1 MEKVKKYL
9 KNYFSNGPKAAF
21 LVLLV
26 IIGITIFVGNARK
39 TVYVYIDGKENKITT
54 FRHTVNDVLT
64 SNNIILGPKDK
75 TSIGVDSKVKNE
87 DKIYIKKSMDV
98 QVEVDGKILT
108 MNSAESDVESMLN
121 AEGVKVNEADKVL
134 PSNDQPLEKGLK
146 VTIIRVET
154 KTIKEAKPLAYSTV
168 TKNDGSLE
176 KGKQKLVQSGK
187 TGEKLVT
194 TKVIYENGKEV
205 SRKVIS
211 EAVTKKPVQKVV
223 AMGTKPKVQPVSTK
237 YSASRGTS
245 SVGANRIIS
254 VRSTAYSPRKDYGRA
269 TTASGMV
276 AVRDANGTST
286 VAVDPRVIPLGTKL
300 YIEGYGYAIAAD
312 TGLAI
317 KGNKVDLFFNTLSEA
332 KSWGARYVNV
342 HIIN

>member
-1 MEKVKKYL
+1 MEKVKRYL
-9 KNYFSNGPKAAF
+9 KDYFSNGPKAAF

-26 IIGITIFVGNARK
+26 VIGITIFIGNARK

-75 TSIGVDSKVKNE
+75 TSIGIDSKVKNE

-98 QVEVDGKILT
+98 QVEVDGKMLT
-108 MNSAESDVESMLN
+108 MNSAESDVESMLK

-154 KTIKEAKPLAYSTV
+154 KTVKEAKPLAYSTV

-254 VRSTAYSPRKDYGRA
+254 VRSTAYSPRKDHGRA

-276 AVRDANGTST
+276 AVRDVDGIST

>member
-9 KNYFSNGPKAAF
+9 KNHFSNGPKAAF

-26 IIGITIFVGNARK
+26 VIGAAIFITNTRK
-39 TVYVYIDGKENKITT
+39 TVYVYIDGKENKVTT

-75 TSIGVDSKVKNE
+75 TSIGIDSKVKNQ
-87 DKIYIKKSMDV
+87 DKIYIKKAMDV
-98 QVEVDGKILT
+98 QVEVDGKTLT
-108 MNSAESDVESMLN
+108 MNSAESDIESMLKV
-121 AEGVKVNEADKVL
+121 EGIKVNEADKVL
-134 PSNDQPLEKGLK
+134 PSKDQPLEKGLK
-146 VTIIRVET
+146 VAIIRVET
-154 KTIKEAKPLAYSTV
+154 KTIKEAKALAYSTV
-168 TKNDGSLE
+168 TKNDGGLE
-176 KGKQKLVQSGK
+176 KGKQKVVQSGK
-187 TGEKLVT
+187 AGEKLVT
-194 TKVIYENGKEV
+194 TKVTYENGKEV
-205 SRKVIS
+205 SRKVVS

-237 YSASRGTS
+237 YSASRGS
-245 SVGANRIIS
+245 SSAGGKTIIS

-269 TTASGMV
+269 ITASGMV

-332 KSWGARYVNV
+332 RNWGARYVNV

>member
-26 IIGITIFVGNARK
+26 VIGITIFIGNTRK
-39 TVYVYIDGKENKITT
+39 TVYVYIDGNENKITT
-54 FRHTVNDVLT
+54 FRHTVNGVLT

-75 TSIGVDSKVKNE
+75 TSIGVDSKVKNQ

-98 QVEVDGKILT
+98 QVEVDGKTLT
-108 MNSAESDVESMLN
+108 MNSAESDVESMLKV
-121 AEGVKVNEADKVL
+121 EGIKVNEDDKVL
-134 PSNDQPLEKGLK
+134 PSNDQPLQKGLK

-154 KTIKEAKPLAYSTV
+154 KTIKEAKALAYSTV
-168 TKNDGSLE
+168 TKNDASLE
-176 KGKQKLVQSGK
+176 KGKQKLVQNGK
-187 TGEKLVT
+187 AGEKLVT
-194 TKVIYENGKEV
+194 TKVTYENGKEV
-205 SRKVIS
+205 SRKIIS
-211 EAVTKKPVQKVV
+211 EAVTKKPVQKLV
-223 AMGTKPKVQPVSTK
+223 AMGTKSKVQPVSR

-245 SVGANRIIS
+245 DIGAKMILS
-254 VRSTAYSPRKDYGRA
+254 VRTTAYSPRKDYGRA
-269 TTASGMV
+269 ITASGMV
-276 AVRDANGTST
+276 AARDANGIST

-300 YIEGYGYAIAAD
+300 YIEGYGYAVAAD

-317 KGNKVDLFFNTLSEA
+317 KGNKVDLFFNTLDEA
-332 KSWGARYVNV
+332 RNWGAKYVNV

>member
-1 MEKVKKYL
+1 MEKVKNYL

-26 IIGITIFVGNARK
+26 VIGITIFIGNTRK
-39 TVYVYIDGKENKITT
+39 TVYVYVDGKENKITT
-54 FRHTVNDVLT
+54 FRHTVNDVLK
-64 SNNIILGPKDK
+64 SNNIVLGPKDK
-75 TSIGVDSKVKNE
+75 TSIGVDSEVKNQ

-108 MNSAESDVESMLN
+108 MNSAENDVEDMLK
-121 AEGVKVNEADKVL
+121 AEGIKINEDDQVV
-134 PSNDQPLEKGLK
+134 PSKDQALEKDLK

-154 KTIKEAKPLAYSTV
+154 KTIKETKALAYSTV
-168 TKNDGSLE
+168 SKNDSNLD
-176 KGKQKLVQSGK
+176 KGKQKLVQDGK
-187 TGEKLVT
+187 AGEKVVT
-194 TKVIYENGKEV
+194 TKVTYENGKEV
-205 SRKVIS
+205 SRKIIS

-223 AMGTKPKVQPVSTK
+223 AMGTKIKTNASW

-245 SVGANRIIS
+245 SFGANRVIS

-269 TTASGMV
+269 LTASGMV
-276 AVRDANGTST
+276 AARNTNGIST

-300 YIEGYGYAIAAD
+300 YIEGYGYAVAAD

-317 KGNKVDLFFNTLSEA
+317 KGNKVDLFFNTLTEA
-332 KSWGARYVNV
+332 RSWGARHVNV

>member
-26 IIGITIFVGNARK
+26 VIGITIFVGNTRK

-54 FRHTVNDVLT
+54 FRHTVNDVLI

-75 TSIGVDSKVKNE
+75 TSIGVDSKVKNQ

-98 QVEVDGKILT
+98 QVEVDGKTLT
-108 MNSAESDVESMLN
+108 MNSAESDVESMLK
-121 AEGVKVNEADKVL
+121 AEGIKVNETDKVL
-134 PSNDQPLEKGLK
+134 PSNDQPLEEDLK

-168 TKNDGSLE
+168 TKNDGGLE

-187 TGEKLVT
+187 AGEKSVT
-194 TKVIYENGKEV
+194 TKVTYENGKEV

-223 AMGTKPKVQPVSTK
+223 AMGTKPKVQPVSQH
-237 YSASRGTS
+237 SASRGAS
-245 SVGANRIIS
+245 SEGAKRIIS
-254 VRSTAYSPRKDYGRA
+254 VRSTAYSPRKDHGTA
-269 TTASGMV
+269 ITASGMV

-317 KGNKVDLFFNTLSEA
+317 KGNKVDLFFNTLDEA
-332 KSWGARYVNV
+332 RNWGARYVNIY
-342 HIIN
+342 IIN

>member
-26 IIGITIFVGNARK
+26 VICITTFVGSARK
-39 TVYVYIDGKENKITT
+39 TVYVYIDGKENKINT
-54 FRHTVNDVLT
+54 FRHTVNDVLA

-75 TSIGVDSKVKNE
+75 TSIGVDSKVKNG

-98 QVEVDGKILT
+98 QVEVDGKTLI
-108 MNSAESDVESMLN
+108 MNSAESDVESMLK
-121 AEGVKVNEADKVL
+121 AEGIKVNDADKVL
-134 PSNDQPLEKGLK
+134 PSNDHPLEKDLK

-154 KTIKEAKPLAYSTV
+154 KTIKEAKTLAYSTV

-176 KGKQKLVQSGK
+176 KGKQKIIQSGK
-187 TGEKLVT
+187 DGEKIVT
-194 TKVIYENGKEV
+194 TKVTYENGKEV
-205 SRKVIS
+205 SRKVIG
-211 EAVTKKPVQKVV
+211 EAITKKPVQKVV
-223 AMGTKPKVQPVSTK
+223 AMGMKPKTQQVAK
-237 YSASRGTS
+237 YSASRGS
-245 SVGANRIIS
+245 SSIGANRIIS
-254 VRSTAYSPRKDYGRA
+254 VRSTAYSPRKDHGRA
-269 TTASGMV
+269 VTASGMV

-317 KGNKVDLFFNTLSEA
+317 KGNNVDLFFNTLSEA
-332 KSWGARYVNV
+332 KDWGARYVNV